1 MPVREGDV
9 VLAAYPFYYEECG
22 EFMTTLV
29 NDIAKITLSTP
40 FAVGDV
46 NVYLV
51 KGDALT
57 LVDAGPL
64 TDTAWVQ
71 LTEQLSLLGYTPQD
85 IEQIVLT
92 HHHPDHAGLLDR
104 FSSSVKIY
112 GHPYNKFWLD
122 RNDHFHE
129 VYDRFFHQLAIQSG
143 LPQEYVR
150 AIHKFK
156 SPLKFMGNRKLD
168 IEIKEGDVIPGM
180 EEWKIIETLGHAQS
194 HLSFYRESDGTLIA
208 GDHILANISPN
219 PLIEP
224 PFEGELERSKP
235 LLQYNASLKKLLDI
249 PISLAYTGHGDN
261 ITDVHGLIPKRLGK
275 QDERARGVLEMIKG
289 NRLTVFDICK
299 TLFPTVYQKELGL
312 TLSETIG
319 QLDYLESLH
328 YIKIEC
334 HEGIYYYFA

>member
-1 MPVREGDV
+1 
-9 VLAAYPFYYEECG
+9 
-22 EFMTTLV
+22 MTTLV
-29 NDIAKITLSTP
+29 NNIAKITLSTP

-64 TDTAWVQ
+64 TESAWVQ

-85 IEQIVLT
+85 IDQIVLT

-104 FSSSVKIY
+104 FSPSVKIF
-112 GHPYNKFWLD
+112 GHKYNKFWLHRD
-122 RNDHFHE
+122 DYFHE
-129 VYDRFFHQLAIQSG
+129 VYDRFFLQLGIESG
-143 LPQEYVR
+143 LPQEYLQS
-150 AIHKFK
+150 IHKFK

-168 IEIKEGDVIPGM
+168 NEIREGDAIPGM
-180 EEWKIIETLGHAQS
+180 EDWTIIETLGHAQS
-194 HLSFYRESDGTLIA
+194 HLSFYRERDGVLIA
-208 GDHILANISPN
+208 GDHILATISPN

-224 PFEGELERSKP
+224 PFEGETERSKP
-235 LLQYNASLKKLLDI
+235 LLQYNDSLKKLLDI

-261 ITDVHGLIPKRLGK
+261 IKDVHGLIPRRLGK
-275 QDERARGVLEMIKG
+275 QDERARGVLEMING

-299 TLFPTVYQKELGL
+299 TLFPSVYRKELGL

-328 YIKIEC
+328 YIKKEMDD
-334 HEGIYYYFA
+334 GIYHYFT

>member
-1 MPVREGDV
+1 MGPIFCVP
-9 VLAAYPFYYEECG
+9 LLFYYEECG
-22 EFMTTLV
+22 ENMTTLV
-29 NDIAKITLSTP
+29 NNIAKITLSTP

-64 TDTAWVQ
+64 TDTAWLQ
-71 LTEQLSLLGYTPQD
+71 LTEQLSLLGYTPHD

-104 FSSSVKIY
+104 FSSSIKIF
-112 GHPYNKFWLD
+112 GHNYNKFWLHRD
-122 RNDHFHE
+122 DYFHE
-129 VYDRFFHQLAIQSG
+129 VYDRFFLQLSIESG
-143 LPQEYVR
+143 LPKEYLQS
-150 AIHKFK
+150 IHTFK
-156 SPLKFMGNRKLD
+156 SPLKFMGDRKLD
-168 IEIKEGDVIPGM
+168 HEIREGDTIPGM
-180 EEWKIIETLGHAQS
+180 EDWTVIETLGHAQS
-194 HLSFYRESDGTLIA
+194 HLSFYRERDGVLIA

-224 PFEGELERSKP
+224 PFEGDRERSKP

-261 ITDVHGLIPKRLGK
+261 IEDVHGLIPRRLGK
-275 QDERARGVLEMIKG
+275 QDERARGVLEMVKG

-299 TLFPTVYQKELGL
+299 TLFPSVYRKELGL

-328 YIKIEC
+328 YIKKEM
-334 HEGIYYYFA
+334 HDGIYHYFA

>member
-1 MPVREGDV
+1 
-9 VLAAYPFYYEECG
+9 
-22 EFMTTLV
+22 MTTLV

-40 FAVGDV
+40 FAVGAV

-104 FSSSVKIY
+104 FSSSVKIC

-129 VYDRFFHQLAIQSG
+129 VYDRFFLQLAIESG
-143 LPQEYVR
+143 LPQEYLR

-180 EEWKIIETLGHAQS
+180 EEWRIIDTLGHAQS
-194 HLSFYRESDGTLIA
+194 HLSFYRESDGVLIA

-219 PLIEP
+219 PIIEP
-224 PFEGELERSKP
+224 PFEGEPERSKP

-261 ITDVHGLIPKRLGK
+261 ISDVHGLIPRRLGK
-275 QDERARGVLEMIKG
+275 QDERARAVLEMIKG
-289 NRLTVFDICK
+289 NRRTVFDICK
-299 TLFPTVYQKELGL
+299 TLFPSVYQKELGL

-328 YIKIEC
+328 YIKKEW

>member
-1 MPVREGDV
+1 
-9 VLAAYPFYYEECG
+9 
-22 EFMTTLV
+22 MTTLV
-29 NDIAKITLSTP
+29 NDMAKITLSTP

-122 RNDHFHE
+122 RNEYFHE
-129 VYDRFFHQLAIQSG
+129 VYDRFFLQLAIESG
-143 LPQEYVR
+143 LPQEYLR

-156 SPLKFMGNRKLD
+156 SPLKFMGHRKLD

-180 EEWKIIETLGHAQS
+180 EDWSIIETLGHAQS
-194 HLSFYRESDGTLIA
+194 HLSFYRESDGVLIA

-224 PFEGELERSKP
+224 PFEGEMERSKP

-261 ITDVHGLIPKRLGK
+261 ITDVHGLIPRRLGK

-299 TLFPTVYQKELGL
+299 TLFPFVYQKELGL

-328 YIKIEC
+328 YIKKES

>member
-1 MPVREGDV
+1 
-9 VLAAYPFYYEECG
+9 
-22 EFMTTLV
+22 MTTLV

-64 TDTAWVQ
+64 TDAAWIQ
-71 LTEQLSLLGYTPQD
+71 LTEQLSALGYTPGD

-104 FSSSVKIY
+104 FQSSVTVY
-112 GHPYNKFWLD
+112 GHQYNRFWLHRD
-122 RNDHFHE
+122 DHFHE
-129 VYDRFFHQLAIQSG
+129 VYDRFFMQLAIESG
-143 LPQEYVR
+143 LPHEYLS
-150 AIHKFK
+150 AIPKFK
-156 SPLKFMGNRKLD
+156 SALKFMGNRKLD
-168 IEIKEGDVIPGM
+168 VVIGEGDKVPGM
-180 EEWKIIETLGHAQS
+180 EGWSIIETLGHAQS
-194 HLSFYRESDGTLIA
+194 HLSFYRERDGVLIA
-208 GDHILANISPN
+208 GDHILATISPN

-224 PFEGELERSKP
+224 PFEGEMERSKP

-249 PISLAYTGHGDN
+249 PITLAYTGHGDN
-261 ITDVHGLIPKRLGK
+261 IEDVHGLIPRRLGK
-275 QDERARGVLEMIKG
+275 QDERAQGVLGMIRG
-289 NRLTVFDICK
+289 NRVTVFEVCK
-299 TLFPTVYQKELGL
+299 RLFPSVYRKELGL

-328 YIKIEC
+328 YIKKEK
-334 HEGIYYYFA
+334 HEGIFYYFA

>member
-1 MPVREGDV
+1 
-9 VLAAYPFYYEECG
+9 
-22 EFMTTLV
+22 MTTLV
-29 NDIAKITLSTP
+29 NDIAKMTLSTP

-51 KGDALT
+51 KGDSLT

-71 LTEQLSLLGYTPQD
+71 LTDQLSLLGYTPQD

-104 FSSSVKIY
+104 FSSTVKIY
-112 GHPYNKFWLD
+112 GHSYNKFWLD

-129 VYDRFFHQLAIQSG
+129 VYDRFFLQLGIESG
-143 LPQEYVR
+143 LPQEYLRV
-150 AIHKFK
+150 IHKFK

-168 IEIKEGDVIPGM
+168 IQIKEGDVIPGM
-180 EEWKIIETLGHAQS
+180 EDWTIIETLGHAQS
-194 HLSFYRESDGTLIA
+194 HLSFYRESDGVLIA
-208 GDHILANISPN
+208 GDHILATISPN

-224 PFEGELERSKP
+224 PFEGEFERSKP
-235 LLQYNASLKKLLDI
+235 LLQYNASLKKLLDF
-249 PISLAYTGHGDN
+249 PISLAYTGHGDD
-261 ITDVHGLIPKRLGK
+261 ITDVHGLIPRRLGK

-299 TLFPTVYQKELGL
+299 ALFPSVYQKELGL

-328 YIKIEC
+328 YIKKEMN
-334 HEGIYYYFA
+334 EGIYYYFA

>member
-1 MPVREGDV
+1 
-9 VLAAYPFYYEECG
+9 
-22 EFMTTLV
+22 MTTLV
-29 NDIAKITLSTP
+29 NDMAKITLSTP

-64 TDTAWVQ
+64 TDAAWAQ

-122 RNDHFHE
+122 RNEYFHE
-129 VYDRFFHQLAIQSG
+129 VYDRFFLQLAIESG
-143 LPQEYVR
+143 LPQEYLR

-180 EEWKIIETLGHAQS
+180 EDWSIIETLGHAQS
-194 HLSFYRESDGTLIA
+194 HLSFYRESDGVLIA

-224 PFEGELERSKP
+224 PFEGEPERSKP
-235 LLQYNASLKKLLDI
+235 LLQYNESLKKLLTI

-261 ITDVHGLIPKRLGK
+261 ITDVHGLIPRRLGK

-299 TLFPTVYQKELGL
+299 TLFPFVYQKELGL

-328 YIKIEC
+328 YIKKES